1 LKLIFHLGYSRTG
14 STFLQ
19 THVFPKHKEIN
30 FLGPKN
36 YFNWKDVKINQKTLD
51 KFRDFYL
58 LNTQNNFKDNV
69 VKHFDKKKINIISS
83 ENYLTSL
90 NIINDFY
97 DCKYLEDL
105 LQSEELEI
113 SFLIVL
119 RNQYDLIYSIYHHRY
134 SKTNIQNLK
143 IKSFEKLIN
152 KIDGGL
158 KTSGQSFVL
167 KLFFQQYDFNLIDK
181 KLKRLFKN
189 VKIKYLFYE
198 DLKYNQNIFI
208 DHFSEF
214 LKLDKVYTKNLFDEK
229 KINESRK
236 YNNNHYVIN
245 PIKNKIIKNKTFI
258 ALKNKFPFKNSLKPY
273 FLKFFL
279 YTKLTKNYDEERLK
293 NIVKEYYKHSN
304 KTFFKNTKLENK
316 FDY

>member
-1 LKLIFHLGYSRTG
+1 MKLIFHLGYPRTG

-19 THVFPKHKEIN
+19 TNVFPKHKEIN

-36 YFNWKDVKINQKTLD
+36 YLNWEDVKINQSTLD

-58 LNTQNNFKDNV
+58 LNNQNDFKNNLI
-69 VKHFDKKKINIISS
+69 KHFDKKKINIISS
-83 ENYLTSL
+83 ESYLMSKNL
-90 NIINDFY
+90 INDFN

-105 LQSEELEI
+105 LQSEELEM

-119 RNQYDLIYSIYHHRY
+119 RNQYDLICSLYHHSY
-134 SKTNIQNLK
+134 AQIIQSLK

-158 KTSGQSFVL
+158 ETSVQSFVL
-167 KLFFQQYDFNLIDK
+167 KLFFQEYDFNFINK

-189 VKIKYLFYE
+189 IKIKYLFYE
-198 DLKYNQNIFI
+198 DLKYNKNIFI
-208 DHFSEF
+208 DEFSEF

-229 KINESRK
+229 KVNERRK
-236 YNNNHYVIN
+236 YNNNEYLIT
-245 PIKNKIIKNKTFI
+245 PLKYKIINNKTFI
-258 ALKNKFPFKNSLKPY
+258 ALKNKFPFKNLLKPY

-279 YTKLTKNYDEERLK
+279 YTKSKENYDEERLK

-304 KTFFKNTKLENK
+304 KTFFKDTKLKNK

>member
-1 LKLIFHLGYSRTG
+1 MKLVFHLGYPRTG
-14 STFLQ
+14 TTFLQ
-19 THVFPKHKEIN
+19 TNVFPKHKEIN
-30 FLGPKN
+30 LLGPKN
-36 YFNWKDVKINQKTLD
+36 YFNWEDVKINQSTLN

-58 LNTQNNFKDNV
+58 LNTQNDFKDNV
-69 VKHFDKKKINIISS
+69 IKHFDKKKINIISS
-83 ENYLTSL
+83 ESYLMFKNS
-90 NIINDFY
+90 INDFY

-119 RNQYDLIYSIYHHRY
+119 RNQYDLIYSLYHHSY
-134 SKTNIQNLK
+134 PKISKILK
-143 IKSFEKLIN
+143 IKSFDKLIN
-152 KIDGGL
+152 KIDGVL
-158 KTSGQSFVL
+158 DTTSENFVI

-208 DHFSEF
+208 DEFSEF
-214 LKLDKVYTKNLFDEK
+214 LKLDKVYTKNLFDENK
-229 KINESRK
+229 VNESRK
-236 YNNNHYVIN
+236 YNNNQYIIT
-245 PIKNKIIKNKTFI
+245 PLKYKIINNKTFI
-258 ALKNKFPFKNSLKPY
+258 ALKYKFPFKNLLKQY
-273 FLKFFL
+273 YQKYFL
-279 YTKLTKNYDEERLK
+279 YTKAKKNYVEERLK

>member
-1 LKLIFHLGYSRTG
+1 MKLVFHLGYPRTG

-30 FLGPKN
+30 FLGPTN
-36 YFNWKDVKINQKTLD
+36 FFNREDVKINQSTLN

-58 LNTQNNFKDNV
+58 LNTENDFKNNVIKL
-69 VKHFDKKKINIISS
+69 FDKKKINIISS
-83 ENYLTSL
+83 ERYLMFINT
-90 NIINDFY
+90 INDFY

-119 RNQYDLIYSIYHHRY
+119 RNQYDLIYSFYHHLY
-134 SKTNIQNLK
+134 GQVIQSLK
-143 IKSFEKLIN
+143 IKNFEKLIN
-152 KIDGGL
+152 KIDCDL
-158 KTSGQSFVL
+158 TISDQSVVL

-189 VKIKYLFYE
+189 IKIKYLFYE
-198 DLKYNQNIFI
+198 DLKYNQSIFI
-208 DHFSEF
+208 DEFSEF

-229 KINESRK
+229 KVNESIVYNKNQYIISPLK
-236 YNNNHYVIN
+236 YKIIH
-245 PIKNKIIKNKTFI
+245 NKIFI
-258 ALKNKFPFKNSLKPY
+258 ALKNKFPFKNLLKQYYLKY
-273 FLKFFL
+273 FV
-279 YTKLTKNYDEERLK
+279 YTKAKKNYDEERLK

>member
-1 LKLIFHLGYSRTG
+1 MKLVFHLGYPRTG

-19 THVFPKHKEIN
+19 TSIFPKHKEIN

-36 YFNWKDVKINQKTLD
+36 YFNWEDVKINQSTLN

-58 LNTQNNFKDNV
+58 LDTQNDFKNNV
-69 VKHFDKKKINIISS
+69 IKHFDKKKINVISS
-83 ENYLTSL
+83 ENYLTSK
-90 NIINDFY
+90 NVINDFY

-119 RNQYDLIYSIYHHRY
+119 RNQYDLIYSFYHHAY
-134 SKTNIQNLK
+134 GQIIQYLK
-143 IKSFEKLIN
+143 IKNFEKLIN
-152 KIDGGL
+152 KIDGDL
-158 KTSGQSFVL
+158 ETSSQSFVL
-167 KLFFQQYDFNLIDK
+167 KLFFQQYDFNLVDK

-189 VKIKYLFYE
+189 TKIKYLFYE

-208 DHFSEF
+208 DEFSEF

-229 KINESRK
+229 KVNESIVYNKNQYIISPLK
-236 YNNNHYVIN
+236 Y
-245 PIKNKIIKNKTFI
+245 KIIHNKTFI
-258 ALKNKFPFKNSLKPY
+258 ALKNKFPFKNLLKQYYLKY
-273 FLKFFL
+273 FV
-279 YTKLTKNYDEERLK
+279 YTKAKKNYDEERLK
-293 NIVKEYYKHSN
+293 NIVKKYYKQSN

>member
-1 LKLIFHLGYSRTG
+1 MKLIFHLGYPRTG

-36 YFNWKDVKINQKTLD
+36 YFNWEDVKINQSTLD

-69 VKHFDKKKINIISS
+69 VKHFDRKKINIISS

-158 KTSGQSFVL
+158 ETSQKNFFL
-167 KLFFQQYDFNLIDK
+167 NLFFQQYDFNLIDK

-236 YNNNHYVIN
+236 YNNNHYVIT
-245 PIKNKIIKNKTFI
+245 PIKNKIIRNKTFI
-258 ALKNKFPFKNSLKPY
+258 ALKNKLPFKNSLKQFYLKY
-273 FLKFFL
+273 FV
-279 YTKLTKNYDEERLK
+279 YTKLTKNYDEERIK